1 MLSPDNQSSAISEKY
16 INELPLMLTL
26 RGEKIYPVIGTNV
39 TIYSNIV
46 IVGGI
51 SIGDGAIIGDCSF
64 VNKNVAKNVVGSGVP
79 VKK

>member
-1 MLSPDNQSSAISEKY
+1 MLFPDNQSSAISEKY

-51 SIGDGAIIGDCSF
+51 SIGDGAIIGACSF
-64 VNKNVAKNVVGSGVP
+64 VNKNVAKNVVVSGVP